1 MTYRCLWCH
10 YDIHTWKEAGR
21 FLSKVIHISCYVKLR
36 REFNKEYGFALP
48 KTIKSDYTI
57 R

>member
-10 YDIHTWKEAGR
+10 NDIMDWKEAGR
-21 FLSKVIHISCYVKLR
+21 FLSKVIHIKCYVKLR
-36 REFNKEYGFALP
+36 RELKKEHGFELP
-48 KTIKSDYTI
+48 RSIKPSYTI

>member
-10 YDIHTWKEAGR
+10 YDIHTWKEAGV
-21 FLSKVIHISCYVKLR
+21 FLSKVIHIKCYVKLR
-36 REFNKEYGFALP
+36 REFKKKYGFELP
-48 KTIKSDYTI
+48 KSIKSSYTI